1 LRNTCVGARC
11 ARSRCAASRR
21 RRRGAEAVRLRVEAD
36 AAVDAEIRTL
46 EAAESNETLAAS
58 LVIPRLE
65 SEAARI
71 ELQLNERAREELVR
85 LHRF

>member
-1 LRNTCVGARC
+1 
-11 ARSRCAASRR
+11 
-21 RRRGAEAVRLRVEAD
+21 
-36 AAVDAEIRTL
+36 
-46 EAAESNETLAAS
+46 
-58 LVIPRLE
+58 VIPRLE